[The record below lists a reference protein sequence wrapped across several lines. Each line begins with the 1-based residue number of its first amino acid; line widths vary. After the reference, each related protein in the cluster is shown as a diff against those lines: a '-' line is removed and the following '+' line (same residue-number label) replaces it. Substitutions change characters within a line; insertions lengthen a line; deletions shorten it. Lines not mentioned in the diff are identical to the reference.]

1 MPNGVGQGIATG
13 LTNALSLAL
22 QSKGFDIREERA
34 QALADIGE
42 RRLDISERE
51 LALKEG
57 EFRPSIPQQQQEFE
71 AEQETG
77 RIKREQDK
85 LELNQALE
93 QEART
98 KNFLSV
104 QGHLD
109 QRVGDAR
116 TPAQEEAFGI
126 FLDAM
131 LPGRSRNGLY
141 SEADVDEAF
150 KSAMDPD
157 NPAPGGAELIKKYFN
172 AGSSQSD
179 NMVEVQKKEL
189 EKMVEKNPL
198 LGTNPEALKADEKA
212 AVLAQSIDELTQTSN
227 QFKSQAAETDEF
239 IIQSKERQKAKQEE
253 LNRQRAEAIETIQR
267 AREGGQSDLS
277 SRNAGIRFAEA
288 RKEAREQAK
297 EQGITDLSEIE
308 NLAGNLFAAD
318 LMELTLAQKTDP
330 FKKAFDTS
338 AGRIAGTRKEQ
349 FEDEIIAANESD
361 RTIKRGRELLD
372 KGIFSGP
379 LANIKTG
386 FNKYLSEFGFS
397 ITGSA
402 VADTET
408 FAINMAQDVL
418 SLLKTRVLGS
428 GTAVSD
434 EDRKFALRIAAADIT
449 LDEGSIRQLLDINS
463 RINTER
469 RLRANRELGELQ
481 LQREASDPFA
491 GTPSSAERREGGGM
505 TADEFLKLKARQ

>member
-1 MPNGVGQGIATG
+1 MPNVGQGVATG

-22 QSKGFDIREERA
+22 QSKGLDIREERT

-57 EFRPSIPQQQQEFE
+57 EFRPSISQQQQKFE

-93 QEART
+93 QEAKT

-104 QGHLD
+104 SGHLD

-131 LPGRSRNGLY
+131 LLGRSRNGLY

-172 AGSSQSD
+172 AGSTQSD

-212 AVLAQSIDELTQTSN
+212 AVLAQSIDELTQISN

-239 IIQSKERQKAKQEE
+239 IIQSKERQKAKQKE

-267 AREGGQSDLS
+267 AREGDRAAETFTSEVRARLEDIADDLKEVDKVENETEKRQLQIALLQEGMGLVS
-277 SRNAGIRFAEA
+277 AEDQNKALKFLRPFAPNAFAEF
-288 RKEAREQAK
+288 
-297 EQGITDLSEIE
+297 LS
-308 NLAGNLFAAD
+308 
-318 LMELTLAQKTDP
+318 Q
-330 FKKAFDTS
+330 
-338 AGRIAGTRKEQ
+338 
-349 FEDEIIAANESD
+349 
-361 RTIKRGRELLD
+361 
-372 KGIFSGP
+372 
-379 LANIKTG
+379 
-386 FNKYLSEFGFS
+386 
-397 ITGSA
+397 
-402 VADTET
+402 
-408 FAINMAQDVL
+408 
-418 SLLKTRVLGS
+418 
-428 GTAVSD
+428 
-434 EDRKFALRIAAADIT
+434 
-449 LDEGSIRQLLDINS
+449 
-463 RINTER
+463 
-469 RLRANRELGELQ
+469 
-481 LQREASDPFA
+481 
-491 GTPSSAERREGGGM
+491 
-505 TADEFLKLKARQ
+505 